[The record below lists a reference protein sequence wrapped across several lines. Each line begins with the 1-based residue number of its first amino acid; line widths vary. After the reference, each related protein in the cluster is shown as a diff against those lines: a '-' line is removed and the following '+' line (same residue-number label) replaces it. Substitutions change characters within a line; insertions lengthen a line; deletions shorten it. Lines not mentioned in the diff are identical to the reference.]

1 MKDILNKMK
10 SVIKGASDT
19 IVESGYRELIDMTD
33 DLVKQLS
40 QKNPKNL
47 IRLITLSGISP
58 NPTVSAATACKA
70 ICLFIEC
77 KIKRVYNGDFSGF
90 ISTLYNLS
98 GINPLSLRLFDTQ
111 ENLIDRLAGNTY
123 DVTEIR
129 DYNKYVQ
136 YFSENNVI
144 GTVRIKTGEDSYH
157 SIITYRDLDKKRVAI
172 SDTGRGGIRVKHTKR
187 VTANNFEYV
196 TYIEERA

>member
-19 IVESGYRELIDMTD
+19 IVEAGYRELIDMVD

-77 KIKRVYNGDFSGF
+77 KVKRLYNGDFSGF
-90 ISTLYNLS
+90 LSAIHNLS
-98 GINPLSLRLFDTQ
+98 CINPLSMKLYEKQ
-111 ENLIDRLAGNTY
+111 EDIIDRLVGNTY
-123 DVTEIR
+123 DVVEIK
-129 DYNKYVQ
+129 DYNGYLE
-136 YFSENNVI
+136 YFLNNNVI
-144 GTVRIKTGEDSYH
+144 GTVRIKTGEDSFH
-157 SIITYRDLDKKRVAI
+157 SIITYRDLDKKCVAI
-172 SDTGRGGIRVKHTKR
+172 SDTGKGGIRVKHSKR
-187 VTANNFEYV
+187 VTAENFQYV
-196 TYIEERA
+196 TFITEKV

>member
-19 IVESGYRELIDMTD
+19 IVEAGYRELIDMTD

-77 KIKRVYNGDFSGF
+77 KVKKVYNGDFSGF

-98 GINPLSLRLFDTQ
+98 GINPLNMKLLETQ
-111 ENLIDRLAGNTY
+111 EEIIDRLAGNTY

-157 SIITYRDLDKKRVAI
+157 SIITYRDLDKNIVAI

-187 VTANNFEYV
+187 VTADNFEYV
-196 TYIEERA
+196 TFIGERA